1 MKRWLI
7 RKNNMITFKSFL
19 TEQKNTHMTHIE
31 DLVLDGG
38 VNGARQ
44 AIAALQSLRDMLVG
58 HEASASRVGLTVK
71 WDGAPAVFAGT
82 DPSDGKFFV
91 AKKGIFNKNPKVYKS
106 HKDIEADTDGDLQ
119 TKLKIAFDN
128 LKLLGIEG
136 VVQGDIMFTKNDLKT
151 ENIEGE
157 EYITFHPNTIVYA
170 VPKDEA
176 SDLLNAE
183 IGVVFHTSYT
193 GKTFEEMR
201 ASYGVD
207 VETFKKTSKVWA
219 VSAGVSD
226 VGGRANLTASETKQV
241 TKALS
246 NAGRLFKSIGRG
258 VFELIASS
266 SELNL
271 LINTYNNTF
280 IRRAERMGTGRQ
292 HIRGLIL
299 FITERYQKEIDK
311 LKTDKSKDARKA
323 KLKELVKVI
332 TDNSKDIANMFELQK
347 ELVVAKEIII
357 NKLNQINKTKTFV
370 KTKNGFKVTGA
381 EGFVAIDRIG
391 GGAVKLVNR
400 LEFSTNNFNPDIIKG
415 WDSPDR
421 G

>member
-1 MKRWLI
+1 M
-7 RKNNMITFKSFL
+7 NTFSTYL
-19 TEQKNTHMTHIE
+19 SEEKNTHMTHIE

-44 AIAALQSLRDMLVG
+44 AIVALQSLRDMLAG
-58 HEASASRVGLTVK
+58 HEASEARVGLTVK
-71 WDGAPAVFAGT
+71 WDGAPAVFAGI
-82 DPSDGKFFV
+82 DPQDGKFFV

-106 HKDIEADTDGDLQ
+106 HKDIEADTEGDLQ
-119 TKLKIAFDN
+119 KKLKIAFDN
-128 LKLLGIEG
+128 LKLLGIKG
-136 VVQGDIMFTKNDLKT
+136 VVQGDIMFTKDDLKNET
-151 ENIEGE
+151 IEGE

-176 SDLLNAE
+176 AALLAAE
-183 IGVVFHTSYT
+183 IGVVFHTAYE

-207 VETFKKTSKVWA
+207 VEAFKKTTKVWA
-219 VSAGVSD
+219 VSAGVRD

-246 NAGRLFKSIGRG
+246 DAGKLFQSIGRG
-258 VFELIASS
+258 VFELVSS
-266 SELNL
+266 DTELNTI
-271 LINTYNNTF
+271 INTYNNTY
-280 IRRAERMGTGRQ
+280 IRRAERMGSGKQ
-292 HIRGLIL
+292 HVRGLIKY
-299 FITERYQKEIDK
+299 IHDHYQKQVDK
-311 LKTDKSKDARKA
+311 LKTDKSKDAKIA
-323 KLKELVKVI
+323 KRQAVL
-332 TDNSKDIANMFELQK
+332 DNIDSHQDDLSKMFELQK
-347 ELVVAKEIII
+347 LLVFAKEIII
-357 NKLNQINKTKTFV
+357 NKLNEINLTKTFV

-415 WDSPDR
+415 WDSPNR

>member
-1 MKRWLI
+1 MK
-7 RKNNMITFKSFL
+7 TFRNFL
-19 TEQKNTHMTHIE
+19 TEEKNTHMTHIE

-44 AIAALQSLRDMLVG
+44 AIVALQSLRDMLAG

-82 DPSDGKFFV
+82 DPTDGKFFV

-106 HKDIEADTDGDLQ
+106 HKDIEADTQGDLQ

-128 LKLLGIEG
+128 LKLLGIKG
-136 VVQGDIMFTKNDLKT
+136 VVQGDIMFTKSDLKT
-151 ENIEGE
+151 ETIEGE

-176 SDLLNAE
+176 QDIMNAE
-183 IGVVFHTSYT
+183 IGVVFHTAYE

-207 VETFKKTSKVWA
+207 VEAFKKTTKVWA
-219 VSAGVSD
+219 VSAGVRD

-246 NAGRLFKSIGRG
+246 DAGKLLKSIGRG
-258 VFELIASS
+258 LLGDIASNT
-266 SELNL
+266 ELNTI
-271 LINTYNNTF
+271 INTYNNTF
-280 IRRAERMGTGRQ
+280 IRRAERMGSGKQ
-292 HIRGLIL
+292 HIGGLVK
-299 FITERYQKEIDK
+299 FIEDKYQKEIDK
-311 LKTDKSKDARKA
+311 LKTDKSKNA
-323 KLKELVKVI
+323 KEEKKKELIKFI
-332 TDNSKDIANMFELQK
+332 KDNSTDLVNVFELQK
-347 ELVVAKEIII
+347 LLVVAKEIII
-357 NKLNQINKTKTFV
+357 NKLNQINTTKTFV

-415 WDSPDR
+415 WDSPSR